1 MTKFRVG
8 TSDHQFSNR
17 SMQHFEHWKLK
28 SLVSLE
34 REESAL
40 SYRLASKKISRQNKI
55 WMVLGEYLLRSR
67 SIKLWEVF
75 LWSTEKHWKVKKVAH
90 FYPKLPLDNV
100 FHLYTGYQNNTRKE
114 ASLPSELKTVM
125 KSIPYNEFIKGK
137 IFMMIKNGL
146 ISELKTSTWSKLRF
160 WIRKSHQKSSQ
171 SWILQVHGETMCKQ
185 LDNCFNP
192 IWLLLEFSTQN
203 HESDWRNGS
212 IWV

>member
-1 MTKFRVG
+1 
-8 TSDHQFSNR
+8 
-17 SMQHFEHWKLK
+17 MQHFEHWKLK

-40 SYRLASKKISRQNKI
+40 LYRLASKKISRQNKI

-100 FHLYTGYQNNTRKE
+100 FHLYTGYQNNKRKE

-137 IFMMIKNGL
+137 IFMI
-146 ISELKTSTWSKLRF
+146 LKTGSFPSWSKLLV

-171 SWILQVHGETMCKQ
+171 SWILQVHGETMCKE
-185 LDNCFNP
+185 LDTRFNS

-203 HESDWRNGS
+203 HESDWWNGS